1 MEDSLTASERS
12 PVRFLIVAA
21 GRTGSTRLRLLLD
34 AHPMVRCHG
43 EVYGENLSTLS
54 DAVGL
59 SREVLQAERADD
71 PSVFLAR
78 RVFAHG
84 GARAVGC
91 KILYHQLETGW
102 PGLLDTVVA
111 DRGVHVIHLIRR
123 NGIKRFLSEYVVG
136 TVTHKNL
143 YLEGEALPTVG
154 PVHLPVDVLLDNLE
168 TLAAASDRLR
178 GCFVHHPFQEIV
190 YEDSR
195 DDNGPAMQGLLAFLG
210 LPPATLSVPI
220 RKILPENPS
229 SLISNLGE
237 VSRALKGTRF
247 EPMLKELE

>member
-1 MEDSLTASERS
+1 
-12 PVRFLIVAA
+12 
-21 GRTGSTRLRLLLD
+21 
-34 AHPMVRCHG
+34 
-43 EVYGENLSTLS
+43 
-54 DAVGL
+54 
-59 SREVLQAERADD
+59 
-71 PSVFLAR
+71 
-78 RVFAHG
+78 
-84 GARAVGC
+84 
-91 KILYHQLETGW
+91 
-102 PGLLDTVVA
+102 
-111 DRGVHVIHLIRR
+111 
-123 NGIKRFLSEYVVG
+123 
-136 TVTHKNL
+136 
-143 YLEGEALPTVG
+143 
-154 PVHLPVDVLLDNLE
+154 VHLPVDVLLDNLE

-178 GCFVHHPFQEIV
+178 GCFVHHPFQEIA